1 MKLMP
6 LRSRAIFLPS
16 SFISRGKVT
25 IPTIVNVVMKAATA
39 VTDAPPLR
47 SDAAKGKEIRA
58 GICRIAP
65 KNAII
70 ITPPKPA
77 CSPITS
83 ETLVGGTK
91 PKSTPMTIMIVK
103 TIGRMRKK
111 DFTATIS
118 DRFVF
123 ALFLVKET
131 SKQTKANTFINKA
144 VLFIIQY
151 LTAF

>member
-6 LRSRAIFLPS
+6 FLNRVIFFPS

-25 IPTIVNVVMKAATA
+25 IPTIVNVVMKPATA

-65 KNAII
+65 KNATK

-77 CSPITS
+77 CSPTTS
-83 ETLVGGTK
+83 EILVGVTK
-91 PKSTPMTIMIVK
+91 PKSIPMTIMIIK

-118 DRFVF
+118 DCFVF
-123 ALFLVKET
+123 ALFLIKEIN
-131 SKQTKANTFINKA
+131 KQAKANTFINKA
-144 VLFIIQY
+144 VLFIIQH

>member
-6 LRSRAIFLPS
+6 FLSRVIFFPS

-47 SDAAKGKEIRA
+47 SDAAKGKEISA
-58 GICRIAP
+58 GICRIVP
-65 KNAII
+65 KKAIKI
-70 ITPPKPA
+70 NPPKPA
-77 CSPITS
+77 CSPTTS
-83 ETLVGGTK
+83 EILAGGTK
-91 PKSTPMTIMIVK
+91 PKSRPMTMMTIK

-118 DRFVF
+118 DCFVF
-123 ALFLVKET
+123 SLFLVKEI
-131 SKQTKANTFINKA
+131 SKQAKANTFINKA
-144 VLFIIQY
+144 VLFISQH